1 MATVGANG
9 ALIARSSAVLAIVI
23 LGGLTGLL
31 FGSFLNVV
39 IYRVPAGISLSYP
52 PSHCPECKHP
62 ISPLENIPV
71 VSWLALRGKCRH
83 CSQPIPLRY
92 PATELATGAAFALAG
107 AIRVVYLSQLR
118 SRSEI
123 ATFVLALLAEWTA
136 IAAVIALTGLALENH
151 VPRGRSLLEVSLAQ
165 LVLLGIATWVS
176 RGVASGTAGADSIA
190 ILAAVAMTAALGAA
204 WIATTRRSR
213 STKTP
218 TTDQVA
224 TVRNS
229 KGLETLLALLLAG
242 SVSASWSAPA
252 SLALWGGCALLAYG
266 LQTSNSPD
274 GKNHPLD
281 GKKPRFL
288 GPARRLSILT
298 ASSGMLISLIWS
310 GIGAGTLAKWP

>member
-9 ALIARSSAVLAIVI
+9 ALIARSSAMLAIVI

-123 ATFVLALLAEWTA
+123 ATFVLSLLAEWTA
-136 IAAVIALTGLALENH
+136 IAAVIALQDLHSRTMFPGEGAFWK
-151 VPRGRSLLEVSLAQ
+151 SLWLS
-165 LVLLGIATWVS
+165 S
-176 RGVASGTAGADSIA
+176 CS
-190 ILAAVAMTAALGAA
+190 
-204 WIATTRRSR
+204 
-213 STKTP
+213 
-218 TTDQVA
+218 
-224 TVRNS
+224 
-229 KGLETLLALLLAG
+229 
-242 SVSASWSAPA
+242 SASQPG
-252 SLALWGGCALLAYG
+252 SLGGL
-266 LQTSNSPD
+266 
-274 GKNHPLD
+274 PLVQQV
-281 GKKPRFL
+281 
-288 GPARRLSILT
+288 
-298 ASSGMLISLIWS
+298 LIQ
-310 GIGAGTLAKWP
+310 